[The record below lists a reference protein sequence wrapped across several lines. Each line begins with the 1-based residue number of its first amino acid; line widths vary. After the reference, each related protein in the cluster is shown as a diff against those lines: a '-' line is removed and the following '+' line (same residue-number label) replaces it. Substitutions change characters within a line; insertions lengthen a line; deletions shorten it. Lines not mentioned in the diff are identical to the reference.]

1 LSDEAFWYDKDTADL
16 AVRFF
21 ERLLVHS
28 KGEWAGKP
36 FILQEWQREDIIKPL
51 FGWKRKSDNT
61 RRYRTAYIE
70 IPRKNGK
77 STLCAGLGLY
87 LLFAD
92 GEPGAEIYSAAADKD
107 QARIVFDEAKN
118 MVEASPALSEYGKAY
133 RNTIVVKSE
142 RNTYK
147 VISADAY
154 TKHGFNAH
162 GIVFDE
168 LHAQPSRDLWDVLN
182 TSVGARRQPLM
193 LMITTAG
200 VYDPES
206 ICWEQHEYARQVL
219 DGVIDDPSF
228 FAYIAAAD
236 DEDDWTSPVVWAK
249 ANPGLG
255 ETIKLDYLEGEC
267 RRAIASPA
275 YQNTFRR
282 LHLNQWTS
290 QDERWLD
297 MTAWNDCKRELPD
310 LKGRTCFGGLD
321 LASTTDIAAFVLCFP
336 PNEEGEPYWLVPH
349 FWIPS
354 DNLIERVRRDRVPYD
369 AWLRDGLIMATPGN
383 VIDYYYIEQTIRQL
397 AIDYDLQE
405 IAFDRWGATLLYQ
418 RMEEARQTMIQFGQ
432 GFASMSPPM
441 KQFLT
446 LILSKQIAHDGNP
459 VLRWMADN
467 VVARQ
472 DPAGNIKPD
481 KSRSKQ
487 KIDGIV
493 AIIMGLDRALRF
505 GGASVYDERGV
516 IEL

>member
-1 LSDEAFWYDKDTADL
+1 MSDEFWFDKRAADL
-16 AVRFF
+16 AVAFF
-21 ERLLVHS
+21 EKLLVHS
-28 KGEWAGKP
+28 KGEWAGQP
-36 FILQEWQREDIIKPL
+36 FKLQAWQRDDIIRPL
-51 FGWKRKSDNT
+51 FGWKRKDGT
-61 RRYRTAYIE
+61 RKFRTAYIE

-77 STLCAGLGLY
+77 STLSAGLALY

-92 GEPGAEIYSAAADKD
+92 GEPGAEVYSAAADTD
-107 QARIVFDEAKN
+107 QARIVFEEAQR
-118 MVEASPALSEYGKAY
+118 MVEASPALSEHGQVY
-133 RNTIVVKSE
+133 RRSIIVKSE
-142 RNTYK
+142 RSTYR
-147 VISADAY
+147 VISADAH

-168 LHAQPSRDLWDVLN
+168 LHAQPNRELWDVLN
-182 TSVGARRQPLM
+182 TSTGARRQPLM
-193 LMITTAG
+193 VMITTAG

-219 DGVIDDPSF
+219 DGAIEDPTY

-236 DEDDWTSPVVWAK
+236 DTDDWTNPVTWAK

-255 ETIKLDYLEGEC
+255 ETIKVDYLEAEC

-282 LHLNQWTS
+282 LHLNQWTA

-297 MTAWNDCKRELPD
+297 MNAWNSCKRELPD
-310 LKGRTCFGGLD
+310 LTGRICYGGLD

-336 PNEEGEPYWLVPH
+336 PQEDDEPYWLVPY

-354 DNLIERVRRDRVPYD
+354 DSLIERVRRDRVPYD
-369 AWLRDGLIMATPGN
+369 AWLRDGLVTATPGN

-397 AIDYDLQE
+397 AIEYDIRE

-418 RMEEARQTMIQFGQ
+418 RMEEARQTMVQFGQ
-432 GFASMSPPM
+432 GFASMSAPM
-441 KQFLT
+441 KELLK
-446 LILSKQIAHDGNP
+446 LILSKRIAHDGNP

-472 DPAGNIKPD
+472 DPAGNVKPD
-481 KSRSKQ
+481 KSKSRN

-493 AIIMGLDRALRF
+493 AGIMALDRATRHT
-505 GGASVYDERGV
+505 GSAYDERG
-516 IEL
+516 ILEL